1 MAAATRYPRLVA
13 RRAQT
18 SWPNPSRPQPSR
30 CHLTPSP
37 RPSQALREEAARR
50 QEGAAEAAEPKKAGF
65 GWEDEDEEDEDEE
78 DDDDD
83 EGHLDGI
90 QL

>member
-1 MAAATRYPRLVA
+1 
-13 RRAQT
+13 
-18 SWPNPSRPQPSR
+18 
-30 CHLTPSP
+30 
-37 RPSQALREEAARR
+37 LREEAARR
-50 QEGAAEAAEPKKAGF
+50 REGAAEAAEPKKAGF
-65 GWEDEDEEDEDEE
+65 GWEDEDEDDED

>member
-1 MAAATRYPRLVA
+1 M
-13 RRAQT
+13 
-18 SWPNPSRPQPSR
+18 
-30 CHLTPSP
+30 
-37 RPSQALREEAARR
+37 REEAARR

-65 GWEDEDEEDEDEE
+65 GWEDEDEEDEDED

-90 QL
+90 QLRP